1 MKSLS
6 TTIIAICLF
15 VLCLFE
21 KEAKQQALEAQK
33 LREKSTEN
41 QVITN
46 QNSALPVF
54 AGIQKNGFV
63 QGQFQLA
70 QFVASDSL
78 SITAHTSESL

>member
-21 KEAKQQALEAQK
+21 KEAKQQAIEAQK
-33 LREKSTEN
+33 LRKKSSEN
-41 QVITN
+41 QVVIN
-46 QNSALPVF
+46 QKSVLPVY
-54 AGIQKNGFV
+54 ASLQKSTFI

-70 QFVASDSL
+70 QFAASDSL
-78 SITAHTSESL
+78 SITTQTSESL

>member
-33 LREKSTEN
+33 LREKSTGN
-41 QVITN
+41 QGVTN
-46 QNSALPVF
+46 QKPSTAIF
-54 AGIQKNGFV
+54 AGVQKSNVV

-70 QFVASDSL
+70 QFVVSDSL
-78 SITAHTSESL
+78 SSTTPTSESL

>member
-1 MKSLS
+1 MKSLFTS
-6 TTIIAICLF
+6 IIAICLF

-33 LREKSTEN
+33 LRLKSSEN
-41 QVITN
+41 QVVNN
-46 QNSALPVF
+46 QKSLLPVY
-54 AGIQKNGFV
+54 ASLQKNSVV

-78 SITAHTSESL
+78 SSTPPTSESL

>member
-21 KEAKQQALEAQK
+21 KEAKQQAIEAQK
-33 LREKSTEN
+33 LREKSVEN
-41 QVITN
+41 QVV
-46 QNSALPVF
+46 SAKSSSLSFF
-54 AGIQKNGFV
+54 ASQQKTRFV

-70 QFVASDSL
+70 EFVASDSL
-78 SITAHTSESL
+78 STAAHTSESL

>member
-1 MKSLS
+1 MKSLFTS
-6 TTIIAICLF
+6 IIAVCLF

-33 LREKSTEN
+33 LKLKSTEN
-41 QVITN
+41 QVINTEKTL
-46 QNSALPVF
+46 LPVY
-54 AGIQKNGFV
+54 ASMSGNGLV

-78 SITAHTSESL
+78 SSTTPTSESL